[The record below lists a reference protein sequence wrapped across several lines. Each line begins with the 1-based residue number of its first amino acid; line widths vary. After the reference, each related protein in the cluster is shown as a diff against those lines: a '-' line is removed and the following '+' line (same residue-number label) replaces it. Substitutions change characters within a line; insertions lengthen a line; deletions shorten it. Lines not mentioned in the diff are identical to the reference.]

1 MRVDIGARTDIGHSR
16 DQNEDSY
23 RLIRELSLFVVSDG
37 IGGQRKGEVASAMAV
52 DAVVAHCQQPVVR
65 PAPLQSEGRC
75 SAKTQHLVNAVRW
88 ANRKIRSA
96 AAHPSRSGMGATL
109 VAAWL
114 NGDCLSVVNV
124 GDSRAYLMRD
134 GGFRQLTRDHS
145 LAAERVRRGLTTER
159 EAVGSRCQN
168 VLLQALGVADKIEVE
183 AEEIQMKPGDIV
195 LLCTDGLTHM
205 VDDRQIAITL
215 AAGRDAQSFSD
226 RLVALAT
233 AHGGQDNV
241 TVVVLRLD
249 AGNDGNDGFL
259 DRLRRRW
266 SSAN

>member
-1 MRVDIGARTDIGHSR
+1 
-16 DQNEDSY
+16 
-23 RLIRELSLFVVSDG
+23 
-37 IGGQRKGEVASAMAV
+37 
-52 DAVVAHCQQPVVR
+52 VVAHCQQPVVR
-65 PAPLQSEGRC
+65 PAPLQPEVRY
-75 SAKTQHLVNAVRW
+75 SAKTQHLVSAVRW
-88 ANRKIRSA
+88 ANRKIRNA

-109 VAAWL
+109 VAVWL

-134 GGFRQLTRDHS
+134 GCFRQLTRDHS

-159 EAVGSRCQN
+159 EATGSRCQN
-168 VLLQALGVADKIEVE
+168 ILLQALGVADKIEVE
-183 AEEIQMKPGDIV
+183 AEEVQMKRGDIV

-226 RLVALAT
+226 RLVALAS
-233 AHGGQDNV
+233 AHGGHDNV
-241 TVVVLRLD
+241 TAVVLRLN
-249 AGNDGNDGFL
+249 AGNESNDGFL